1 MQLRGD
7 ELIGHHGMAC
17 YFGHSHI
24 TSTRDIHPHS
34 IARLKHKQCLAVP
47 TPAASRN
54 ETMIDSVLPAS
65 TSGPGTKAR
74 VEFAIP
80 LTFLAGVNSM
90 LFGFDRVDHPSATYI
105 LTISVLENREKH

>member
-7 ELIGHHGMAC
+7 ELIGHHGMSC

-34 IARLKHKQCLAVP
+34 IARLKHKQCLSVP
-47 TPAASRN
+47 TPASSRN

-65 TSGPGTKAR
+65 TSVPGTKAR

-80 LTFLAGVNSM
+80 LTYFSYVNRM
-90 LFGFDRVDHPSATYI
+90 LFGLDSFDHPSA
-105 LTISVLENREKH
+105 N

>member
-24 TSTRDIHPHS
+24 TSTRDIHPHTV
-34 IARLKHKQCLAVP
+34 AWLKHKQCLAVP
-47 TPAASRN
+47 TPTASRN
-54 ETMIDSVLPAS
+54 ETMINSVIPAS

-74 VEFAIP
+74 IELSIP
-80 LTFLAGVNSM
+80 LAFLAGVNRM
-90 LFGFDRVDHPSATYI
+90 LFGFNRINHPGAA
-105 LTISVLENREKH
+105 